1 MITLDLLVSRVV
13 CLLIFLEFMDNTFNQ
28 FKTLN
33 LLQFIYFSASEMID
47 EALSCNL
54 IWKNEVGLDHKF
66 FLV

>member
-33 LLQFIYFSASEMID
+33 LLQFIYFSASEVID
-47 EALSCNL
+47 EALSCNP
-54 IWKNEVGLDHKF
+54 IWKNKVSLDHQL